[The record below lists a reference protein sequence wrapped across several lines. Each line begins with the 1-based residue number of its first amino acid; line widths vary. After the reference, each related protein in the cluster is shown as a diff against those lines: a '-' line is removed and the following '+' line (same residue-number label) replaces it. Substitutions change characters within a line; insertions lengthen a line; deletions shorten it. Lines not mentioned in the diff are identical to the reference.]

1 MGEHFKCLSAI
12 FPIIMRTK
20 DEKKQVLL
28 LRRENTGYMDGLWD
42 FAGSG
47 HVDENESAMQA
58 VVRECREEL
67 GITVELKDIR
77 FVHLSHRVGQN
88 GARTYYDIYF
98 LVDRYTGEPYI
109 AEPEKCSGL
118 QWFAMDELPEDI
130 IGIRKQAFLS
140 YLKSEYYS
148 EVINF

>member
-1 MGEHFKCLSAI
+1 
-12 FPIIMRTK
+12 
-20 DEKKQVLL
+20 
-28 LRRENTGYMDGLWD
+28 
-42 FAGSG
+42 
-47 HVDENESAMQA
+47 MQA
-58 VVRECREEL
+58 VVRECGEEL

-98 LVDRYTGEPYI
+98 LVERYTGEPYI